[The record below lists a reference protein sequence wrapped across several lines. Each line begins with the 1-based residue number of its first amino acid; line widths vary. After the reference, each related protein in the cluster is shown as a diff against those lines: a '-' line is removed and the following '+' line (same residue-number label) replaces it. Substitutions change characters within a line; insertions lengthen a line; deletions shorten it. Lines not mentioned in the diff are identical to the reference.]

1 MCIALH
7 RALRRTLHS
16 TNTRVLHYVVQYIV
30 LRVPGTV
37 QVHYVHDYV
46 IGYARDFRSK
56 FSTVVL
62 NFIVLSRI

>member
-37 QVHYVHDYV
+37 QVHYV
-46 IGYARDFRSK
+46 RDFRSK

-62 NFIVLSRI
+62 NFIVLSTFRI